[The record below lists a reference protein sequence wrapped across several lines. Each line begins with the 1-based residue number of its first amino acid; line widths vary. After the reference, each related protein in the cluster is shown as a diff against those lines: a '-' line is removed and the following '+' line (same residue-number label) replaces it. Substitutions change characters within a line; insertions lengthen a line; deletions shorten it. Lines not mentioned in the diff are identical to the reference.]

1 MIRMERDCLSMN
13 LAMNISSVPL
23 FGFQSLVDVWWLVFS
38 FQILFGIL
46 KRRKLIKQGHKSR
59 SALKVRQLKP

>member
-1 MIRMERDCLSMN
+1 MERDCLSMN

-23 FGFQSLVDVWWLVFS
+23 FAFQSLVDAWWLVFS

-46 KRRKLIKQGHKSR
+46 KRRKLIKQGRKSR